1 MKGLLIKDLL
11 LLKNQKRFLF
21 VLLIACGVMLFTNN
35 DPSFVIN
42 YSVLIFSMLALS
54 TVSYDELENGFSFL
68 FTLPISRSGYV
79 AEKYVFCLLVGGAAW
94 LLASLIAVAGVVS
107 GQGWELSQ
115 ALSMAFV
122 SLAVTQVLFSVTLPL
137 QLKFGAEK
145 GRVVLMAAIGF
156 LVAGAFVLV
165 KRLGNL
171 DYNIGKAAA
180 KLEVMGPVKFVGLVL
195 LICLAAFAVSYYI
208 SVRIMEKKE
217 F

>member
-1 MKGLLIKDLL
+1 MKGLLIKDLM
-11 LLKNQKRFLF
+11 LLKNQKRFLI
-21 VLLIACGVMLFTNN
+21 VLLIACGVMMFTNN

-68 FTLPISRSGYV
+68 FTLPISRAGYV

-165 KRLGNL
+165 KRMGNL

-180 KLEVMGPVKFVGLVL
+180 KLEVMGPVKFVGLAL